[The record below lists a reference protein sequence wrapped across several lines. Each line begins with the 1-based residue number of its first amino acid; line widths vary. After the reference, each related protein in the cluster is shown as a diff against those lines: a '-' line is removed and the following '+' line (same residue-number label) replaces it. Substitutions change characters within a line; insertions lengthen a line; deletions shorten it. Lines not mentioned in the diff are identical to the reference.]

1 MTVVLFLL
9 AEVHG
14 RAAEREPLV
23 MAGEPR
29 TAQVFVSPD
38 GTVYQ
43 DPTDLEDATREASAS
58 SRQRRANAPG
68 VSDADASDAPVSTDA
83 ETAPGLEA
91 EAPIAGKADAAP
103 GHLDTPVTFHDL
115 LLFPRRPGADAF
127 FRGWAELMASDGETT
142 ILQDMDKEIAYEP
155 AVSWWPEKLTG
166 GTLIGLTTAAALFLG
181 ALGYQAETLKRHTVV
196 SGRPS
201 AKELVGLCCFRFYSG
216 LLMCTWLPF
225 VLAEEGTLL
234 MPMHESMFMGIGK
247 LILACA
253 MVLCP
258 IFGLLNDQTV
268 HPWGRR
274 RAWFIW
280 GIGLLMIGI
289 VGCAWASEQKSPYAY
304 LFATTIWCFGEA
316 LAETTTES
324 LVPDLVSGEDYLRAA
339 SARGI
344 LFMLGGFVGYGAIIV
359 QATVVRANQSVFYM
373 YYLVVIFITAPF
385 VIAYATPNEA
395 EIKSIDDYVERENA
409 RLRREQQ
416 EPLVGDLA
424 EQVPGDA
431 EAVSDIEAAERS
443 KSYFQRCYIE
453 CLNASPEFRLT
464 SLATFTLAMSCTG
477 MMFILLIVRDVV
489 GLHDA
494 AQIEYHMAAG
504 SLVLLSCAVIVSLL
518 IGLIGI
524 DSQKQV
530 AVLLVF
536 CVFFTL
542 SEFSMACVIFIPTQH
557 GRLVFLYGVAAVK
570 GAAFGGIYNIMQPV
584 TWEFIPEMWRSGTGS
599 VSRAMSWISVCRSV
613 GVGVGNFVGGFI
625 LDFAK
630 THSAVA
636 SSPEAYP
643 LSGYIGLFV
652 FTGSSSVV
660 TILTILYLFRSQE
673 KPKFDR
679 SAVPAGTASS
689 AQ

>member
-1 MTVVLFLL
+1 MKVALFLL
-9 AEVHG
+9 VQVLGVH
-14 RAAEREPLV
+14 EREPLV

-29 TAQVFVSPD
+29 LAQVFVSPD
-38 GTVYQ
+38 GTVYE
-43 DPTDLEDATREASAS
+43 DPAQLEDATREANADA
-58 SRQRRANAPG
+58 RQRRAAAPA
-68 VSDADASDAPVSTDA
+68 VAAPEPA
-83 ETAPGLEA
+83 A
-91 EAPIAGKADAAP
+91 EAPKNESVAEDAA

-115 LLFPRRPGADAF
+115 LLFPRRGSESAF

-142 ILQDMDKEIAYEP
+142 ILQDMDREIAYEP
-155 AVSWWPEKLTG
+155 AVPWWPEKLTG
-166 GTLIGLTTAAALFLG
+166 GTLVGLTTVAALFLG
-181 ALGYQAETLKRHTVV
+181 ALAYQADTLKRHAVV
-196 SGRPS
+196 NGRPS

-225 VLAEEGTLL
+225 VLAEEGAML

-289 VGCAWASEQKSPYAY
+289 VGCAWASEQKSPYVY
-304 LFATTIWCFGEA
+304 LIATTIWCFGEA
-316 LAETTTES
+316 LAETTTEA
-324 LVPDLVSGEDYLRAA
+324 LVPDLVSVEDYLRAA

-344 LFMLGGFVGYGAIIV
+344 LFMLGGFCGYGAIIV

-385 VIAYATPNEA
+385 VVAYATPNEA
-395 EIKSIDDYVERENA
+395 EIKAIDDYVARENA
-409 RLRREQQ
+409 RGRAEH
-416 EPLVGDLA
+416 EPLVGDLR
-424 EQVPGDA
+424 EQVPGDQQ
-431 EAVSDIEAAERS
+431 AVSDIEAAERS
-443 KSYFQRCYIE
+443 KSYFQRCYVE

-504 SLVLLSCAVIVSLL
+504 SLVLLSSAVLMSLL
-518 IGLIGI
+518 IGVIGI
-524 DSQKQV
+524 DSQRQT

-542 SEFSMACVIFIPTQH
+542 SEFAIACVIFIPTQH
-557 GRLVFLYGVAAVK
+557 GRLVFLYGVGAVK

-613 GVGVGNFVGGFI
+613 GVGVGNFIGGFI

-636 SSPEAYP
+636 MAPEAYP
-643 LSGYIGLFV
+643 LSGYIGLFI
-652 FTGSSSVV
+652 FTGSSSIV

-673 KPKFDR
+673 KPTFDR
-679 SAVPAGTASS
+679 SAVPAGSASS